1 MTKKVKTLKV
11 TDISIRLVGSGR
23 MNVHKGYQADGTIVG
38 GNLYILRDPIS
49 GRLQNEKARNKLEKQ
64 VRKAYKEGQA
74 LFN

>member
-23 MNVHKGYQADGTIVG
+23 MNVHKGYQAHGAIIG

-74 LFN
+74 LFK

>member
-11 TDISIRLVGSGR
+11 TDISFRKVGNGQMR
-23 MNVHKGYQADGTIVG
+23 VRKGYQAHGTIIG